1 LIFGED
7 FDLMGKLIMVRHGE
21 SEGNAIRR
29 FTTSS
34 EAKITDLGRRQALE
48 AALRIKRKFE
58 PVRVIAS
65 TFARAR
71 ETGLIIAAELG
82 IPIEYEAEFRE
93 QSLGDLAGQ
102 PYESIAN
109 DPSFDPKRS
118 WMWRAPNGESQE
130 DVMRR
135 VAPVL
140 DGVARRFA
148 DDEIVVVSHG
158 GVMRAVWAHVTGKWE
173 NAHVPPNCGIV
184 VIEHQGGR
192 YGTPE
197 VLDGEVP
204 KREVVG

>member
-1 LIFGED
+1 
-7 FDLMGKLIMVRHGE
+7 MGKLIMVRHGE

-29 FTTSS
+29 FTMSG

-48 AALRIKRKFE
+48 AAQRIKQMFQ
-58 PVRVIAS
+58 PILVIAS

-93 QSLGDLAGQ
+93 MSLGDLAGK

-109 DPSFDPKRS
+109 DPTFDPKRS
-118 WMWRAPNGESQE
+118 WLWRAPNGESHE
-130 DVMRR
+130 DVLKR

-140 DGVARRFA
+140 DRVAA
-148 DDEIVVVSHG
+148 KYPDDEIVIVSHG
-158 GVMRAVWAHVTGKWE
+158 GVMRAVWAHVTGSWE

-184 VIEHQGGR
+184 VIEHHNGR
-192 YGTPE
+192 YREPE
-197 VLDGEVP
+197 VIYGETP
-204 KREVVG
+204 ATETGG

>member
-1 LIFGED
+1 
-7 FDLMGKLIMVRHGE
+7 MGKLIMVRHGE

-29 FTTSS
+29 FTTSG
-34 EAKITDLGRRQALE
+34 EAKITDLGRHQALE
-48 AALRIKRKFE
+48 AAVRIKLKFQ
-58 PVRVIAS
+58 PTIVIAS
-65 TFARAR
+65 TYARAR
-71 ETGLIIAAELG
+71 ETGLIIASELG

-109 DPSFDPKRS
+109 DPTFDPKRS
-118 WMWRAPNGESQE
+118 WAWRAPNGESHE
-130 DVMRR
+130 DVLRR

-140 DGVARRFA
+140 DRVAQKYA

-184 VIEHQGGR
+184 LIEHERGR
-192 YGTPE
+192 YRAPE
-197 VLDGEVP
+197 VVFGESP
-204 KREVVG
+204 ARDAGG

>member
-1 LIFGED
+1 
-7 FDLMGKLIMVRHGE
+7 MVRHGE

-29 FTTSS
+29 FTTSG

-48 AALRIKRKFE
+48 AAVRIKLKYQ
-58 PVRVIAS
+58 PTLVIAS
-65 TFARAR
+65 TYARAR
-71 ETGLIIAAELG
+71 EAGLIIAPELG

-109 DPSFDPKRS
+109 DPTFDPKRS
-118 WMWRAPNGESQE
+118 WVWRAPNGESHE
-130 DVMRR
+130 DVLKR

-140 DGVARRFA
+140 DQVAKKYP

-184 VIEHQGGR
+184 LIEHRSGR
-192 YGTPE
+192 YRAPE
-197 VLDGEVP
+197 VVFGEPPV
-204 KREVVG
+204 REAGG

>member
-1 LIFGED
+1 
-7 FDLMGKLIMVRHGE
+7 MGKLIMVRHGE

-29 FTTSS
+29 FTTSG

-48 AALRIKRKFE
+48 AAIRIKLKFK
-58 PVRVIAS
+58 PILVIAS

-82 IPIEYEAEFRE
+82 IPIEYEADFRE

-109 DPSFDPKRS
+109 DPTFDPKRS
-118 WMWRAPNGESQE
+118 WVWRAPNGESHE
-130 DVMRR
+130 DVLKR

-140 DGVARRFA
+140 DRVAA
-148 DDEIVVVSHG
+148 KYPDDEIVIVSHG
-158 GVMRAVWAHVTGKWE
+158 GVMACFWAYVTGSWE

-184 VIEHQGGR
+184 LVEHTPQGYSQPRVIDDAPSTLQPGG
-192 YGTPE
+192 
-197 VLDGEVP
+197 
-204 KREVVG
+204 

>member
-1 LIFGED
+1 
-7 FDLMGKLIMVRHGE
+7 MGKLIMVRHGE

-29 FTTSS
+29 FTTSG

-48 AALRIKRKFE
+48 AAVRIKLKFQ
-58 PVRVIAS
+58 PTMVIAS
-65 TFARAR
+65 TYARAR
-71 ETGLIIAAELG
+71 ETGLIIAAELA

-109 DPSFDPKRS
+109 DPTFDPKRS
-118 WMWRAPNGESQE
+118 WVWRAPNGESHE
-130 DVMRR
+130 DVLRR

-140 DGVARRFA
+140 DRVAQKYA

-158 GVMRAVWAHVTGKWE
+158 GVMRAVWAHVTGQWE

-184 VIEHQGGR
+184 LIEHKSGR
-192 YGTPE
+192 YRAPE
-197 VLDGEVP
+197 VVFGESP
-204 KREVVG
+204 AREAGG